1 MKEASPFWQRQ
12 FQLFVD
18 ERGVLRCG
26 GRLTNADLP
35 YATKHP
41 VFLPRKHPLTK
52 LIVLESHA
60 RVGHNKERETLTDIR
75 AKYWI
80 VKGRSLVKLI
90 VHCCVTC
97 RRYEGT
103 PYRAPPPPPLP
114 TFRVSEEPP
123 FTYTGVDYAG
133 PFYVTLPGAT
143 NTTKAWICLFTCLVT
158 RAVHLEVTTDMTTQT
173 FLRCLKRFA
182 ARRGLPRKFLSDN
195 GKTFK
200 AAAKCIQSVFQSDEA
215 VQGGCGNPVGFQH
228 REGPLVGR
236 SV

>member
-1 MKEASPFWQRQ
+1 MPAGDPKILSPEELSEVERLWILHAQRQLGSEGSFSVWQRQ
-12 FQLFVD
+12 FQLFMD

-26 GRLTNADLP
+26 GRLTNADLL

-80 VKGRSLVKLI
+80 VKGRSLVKSI

-114 TFRVSEEPP
+114 TFRNPLSP
-123 FTYTGVDYAG
+123 
-133 PFYVTLPGAT
+133 TLVWT
-143 NTTKAWICLFTCLVT
+143 MQDRSTSLF
-158 RAVHLEVTTDMTTQT
+158 LEQPTP
-173 FLRCLKRFA
+173 L
-182 ARRGLPRKFLSDN
+182 RRG
-195 GKTFK
+195 
-200 AAAKCIQSVFQSDEA
+200 SVSS
-215 VQGGCGNPVGFQH
+215 
-228 REGPLVGR
+228 LV
-236 SV
+236 